1 MREGRA
7 LAGSLPGV
15 PALRRRPIPKPEEI
29 PWAELRRRSGIVF
42 LWLQAGWSALS
53 AEEREQVR
61 VLLVRSR
68 GRPNRLSKA
77 EARQLG
83 RLAGRA
89 ASAAAAARRL
99 TR

>member
-1 MREGRA
+1 M
-7 LAGSLPGV
+7 
-15 PALRRRPIPKPEEI
+15 PAPRRQLSKAAQDI
-29 PWAELRRRSGIVF
+29 PWAELRRRSAIVY
-42 LWLQAGWSALS
+42 LWLQAGWSALTPD
-53 AEEREQVR
+53 EREQVR
-61 VLLVRSR
+61 KLLVKSR
-68 GRPNRLSKA
+68 GRPNRLNKT

>member
-1 MREGRA
+1 
-7 LAGSLPGV
+7 V

-29 PWAELRRRSGIVF
+29 PWGELRRRSAIVF
-42 LWLQAGWSALS
+42 LWLQAGWNALS
-53 AEEREQVR
+53 ADEREQVR
-61 VLLVRSR
+61 QLLVKSK
-68 GRPNRLSKA
+68 GRPNRLSKT

-89 ASAAAAARRL
+89 ATAAAAARKL

>member
-1 MREGRA
+1 
-7 LAGSLPGV
+7 V
-15 PALRRRPIPKPEEI
+15 PAPRRQIPKAAQDI
-29 PWAELRRRSGIVF
+29 PWTELRRRSVVVY
-42 LWLQAGWSALS
+42 LWLQAGWAALE
-53 AEEREQVR
+53 ADEREQIR
-61 VLLVRSR
+61 KLLVKSR

>member
-1 MREGRA
+1 
-7 LAGSLPGV
+7 V
-15 PALRRRPIPKPEEI
+15 PALRRRPLPKVDEI

-42 LWLQAGWSALS
+42 LWLQAGWNALS
-53 AEEREQVR
+53 ADEREQVR
-61 VLLVRSR
+61 RLLVKSG

-77 EARQLG
+77 ETRQLG

-89 ASAAAAARRL
+89 ASAAAAARRR

>member
-1 MREGRA
+1 M
-7 LAGSLPGV
+7 
-15 PALRRRPIPKPEEI
+15 PALRRRPLPKPEEI
-29 PWAELRRRSGIVF
+29 PWGELRRRSSVVF
-42 LWLQAGWSALS
+42 LWLQAGWNALS
-53 AEEREQVR
+53 ADEREQVR
-61 VLLVRSR
+61 QLLVKSK

-89 ASAAAAARRL
+89 ATAAAAARKL